1 MNEIFSASGKLAE
14 CLEHFNP
21 RAQQQTMARQVE
33 AAIHNNS
40 HAVIEAGTGTGKTF
54 AYLVPALMSG
64 KKVVISTAT
73 KTLQDQIFNKDLPT
87 VSGAI
92 GSPLK
97 VAVLKGRR
105 NYLCKHRLDLQVAVP
120 NGLSTLDKKQ
130 LAHIQNWSMVTH
142 KGETSELM
150 EVPESSPM
158 WSQVTSTSDN
168 CLGQACPVYDK
179 CHVVKARREAIN
191 ADIVVVNHHLLLAD
205 TRLKEDGFG
214 ELLPN
219 ADVVIVDEAHQ
230 IAELATSVF
239 GVQWN
244 LRRLQRWVKD
254 AQLTAL
260 QTQQNVLS
268 RKLDELLKLSRE
280 SRLGLQGLSGSL
292 QWRDVPDGFLSFI
305 EELKDSMSDL
315 TETIKALSDDV
326 EWEALWKRMGSMLAG
341 LEIFSQPVDDSSNA
355 HIRWLDV
362 NQYGYTLHDTP
373 IEISE
378 EFRALMKSYAS
389 SWIFTSATLAVGDSF
404 KGFSEPLGIDDAQFT
419 LLDSSFN
426 FQSQSMLM
434 LPKGLPEPN
443 TPNFA
448 VAFTD
453 LAEELIEASGGGV
466 FLLFTSYRMLNL
478 VADRLKDRVE
488 QQLLIQGQMPRAA
501 LLDAFRNDGDAI
513 LLGTS
518 TFWEGV
524 DVQGQAL
531 RCVVIDKLPFAS
543 PGDPVLAARINAMRQ
558 RGDNPFIQLQLPQ
571 AVIAL
576 KQGVGRLIRDEED
589 YGVLVLCDS
598 RIRTKSYGKT
608 FLKSLP
614 SMPQTDSMAKVK
626 SFYKFYDHM

>member
-1 MNEIFSASGKLAE
+1 
-14 CLEHFNP
+14 
-21 RAQQQTMARQVE
+21 
-33 AAIHNNS
+33 
-40 HAVIEAGTGTGKTF
+40 
-54 AYLVPALMSG
+54 
-64 KKVVISTAT
+64 
-73 KTLQDQIFNKDLPT
+73 
-87 VSGAI
+87 
-92 GSPLK
+92 
-97 VAVLKGRR
+97 
-105 NYLCKHRLDLQVAVP
+105 
-120 NGLSTLDKKQ
+120 
-130 LAHIQNWSMVTH
+130 
-142 KGETSELM
+142 
-150 EVPESSPM
+150 
-158 WSQVTSTSDN
+158 
-168 CLGQACPVYDK
+168 
-179 CHVVKARREAIN
+179 
-191 ADIVVVNHHLLLAD
+191 
-205 TRLKEDGFG
+205 
-214 ELLPN
+214 
-219 ADVVIVDEAHQ
+219 
-230 IAELATSVF
+230 
-239 GVQWN
+239 
-244 LRRLQRWVKD
+244 
-254 AQLTAL
+254 
-260 QTQQNVLS
+260 
-268 RKLDELLKLSRE
+268 
-280 SRLGLQGLSGSL
+280 
-292 QWRDVPDGFLSFI
+292 
-305 EELKDSMSDL
+305 
-315 TETIKALSDDV
+315 
-326 EWEALWKRMGSMLAG
+326 
-341 LEIFSQPVDDSSNA
+341 
-355 HIRWLDV
+355 
-362 NQYGYTLHDTP
+362 
-373 IEISE
+373 
-378 EFRALMKSYAS
+378 
-389 SWIFTSATLAVGDSF
+389 LAVGDSF